1 VNLRFSLR
9 VAIRSWQDRL
19 EPLFSIANPAPGPS
33 ADAWPGLIQ
42 LSREAIAKVRPGI
55 GVFALQKEGHL
66 RRPQSPS
73 RPHGHPR
80 GPQTLTPQHDASQP
94 TPTPFV
100 TCPNSPRG
108 R

>member
-55 GVFALQKEGHL
+55 GVFALQKEGYAMVTSHSQQDIVDAHNIPVARKAPVAL
-66 RRPQSPS
+66 MDT
-73 RPHGHPR
+73 HV
-80 GPQTLTPQHDASQP
+80 GPKH
-94 TPTPFV
+94 
-100 TCPNSPRG
+100 
-108 R
+108 